1 MGACFRGEAVS
12 VHEHTKHRTLPNCS
26 FRFLHALFVAID
38 GNFVSNRKDK
48 LADPEDFPL
57 SKGAGYF
64 VNEDDVKVY
73 EADQGEFKV
82 EVRCSL
88 SQTQDTC

>member
-1 MGACFRGEAVS
+1 M
-12 VHEHTKHRTLPNCS
+12 L
-26 FRFLHALFVAID
+26 RFLHALFVAID

-48 LADPEDFPL
+48 NTDPDDFPL

-73 EADQGEFKV
+73 EKDEGKFKP
-82 EVRCSL
+82 EVRCYRR
-88 SQTQDTC
+88 